1 MTKILCCDSPF
12 QVLFPGQRRL
22 GSHNDQAWGVGPRPR
37 FLTSAHQAARRS
49 AVKLRLCNGEFASV
63 SYAEEAS

>member
-1 MTKILCCDSPF
+1 MSKILCRDLPF
-12 QVLFPGQRRL
+12 QVLFPGQRQL

-37 FLTSAHQAARRS
+37 FLTSAHQAARCS
-49 AVKLRLCNGEFASV
+49 IVKLRLCNDEFVSV

>member
-1 MTKILCCDSPF
+1 MSKILCRDSPF
-12 QVLFPGQRRL
+12 QVLFPRQRRL

-49 AVKLRLCNGEFASV
+49 VVKLRLCNVKFCPW